1 MEKIKIT
8 GYHYYPESDELD
20 LVINVDQ
27 PRAAISVPLD
37 DEFFFL
43 RVDPETNEVVGATIL
58 NVSRW
63 FAQLAHAFATKAF
76 DDAEVHFMIEQ
87 KVQALAIEHA

>member
-1 MEKIKIT
+1 MEKMRIT
-8 GYHYYPESDELD
+8 DYHYYPESDELD
-20 LVINVDQ
+20 LAINVDK
-27 PRAAISVPLD
+27 PRPAVSVPLS

-63 FAQLAHAFATKAF
+63 FAELAHAFAVRAF
-76 DDAEVHFMIEQ
+76 DDTDVHLLLEKKIEML
-87 KVQALAIEHA
+87 ALQRA